1 MSDYKVSDFTHL
13 LYVRKYNIIAKDYIL
28 CVYGVKTNDILHTVG
43 EIYYRSFEEIKRID
57 FVKCTQSSL
66 DYIKEKGLTIYP
78 FKDKYKAGDL

>member
-13 LYVRKYNIIAKDYIL
+13 LYVRTYNIMPNDYVL
-28 CVYGVKTNDILHTVG
+28 YVYGVKTNDILHTVG
-43 EIYYRSFEEIKRID
+43 EMYYRSSTAIERIN